1 MFRVFRGYIIF
12 MNKKLKAVVLL
23 SGGLDSAT
31 VLAHAVKKGFDCHAI
46 SFDYGQRHRIELRC
60 AKRISRQLKAAD
72 DLVIGFNL
80 RKWGGSALTSSMK
93 VPKGGLKSGIPVT
106 YVPARNTIFLSF
118 AISYAEAIGA
128 KDIFIGVN
136 SLDYSGYPDCRPQFI
151 KAFAKCA
158 NLGTKATDEGWKFK
172 IHAPLQKLTK
182 AQIIRLGTKL
192 GVDYSLTNSCYDP
205 DVKDR
210 ACGKCDSCRLRKKGF
225 AEAGIKDPT
234 VYQI

>member
-1 MFRVFRGYIIF
+1 MKIKR
-12 MNKKLKAVVLL
+12 KAVVLL

-31 VLAHAVKKGFDCHAI
+31 VLAYAVRKGFECHAI
-46 SFDYGQRHRIELRC
+46 SFDYGQRHRNELKC
-60 AKRISRQLKAAD
+60 AKRIARQLKAAD
-72 DLVIGFNL
+72 DLLVGFNL
-80 RKWGGSALTSSMK
+80 RKWGGSALTSSIK
-93 VPKGGLKSGIPVT
+93 VPKKGLKPGIPVT

-118 AISYAEAIGA
+118 AVSYAEAIGA

-182 AQIIRLGTKL
+182 SQIIRLGTKL
-192 GVDYSLTNSCYDP
+192 GVDYSLTSSCYDP
-205 DVKDR
+205 DPRGR
-210 ACGKCDSCRLRKKGF
+210 ACGKCDSCRLRRKGF
-225 AEAGIKDPT
+225 EDAGVEDPT
-234 VYQI
+234 AYVN